1 MGRLF
6 SGAGQAAQVVRAAPV
21 TAEPRKD
28 KSGDIAA
35 QREADDARKTS
46 NRRKRV
52 QAQSKVGKAA
62 SPSGLRTQLSSTPT
76 RSGISTQ

>member
-1 MGRLF
+1 MGGFF
-6 SGAGQAAQVVRAAPV
+6 SAPSAPAPQRAAPIIS
-21 TAEPRKD
+21 EPRKD
-28 KSGDIAA
+28 KGGNIAA

-62 SPSGLRTQLSSTPT
+62 SPSGLRTQLSSSPT